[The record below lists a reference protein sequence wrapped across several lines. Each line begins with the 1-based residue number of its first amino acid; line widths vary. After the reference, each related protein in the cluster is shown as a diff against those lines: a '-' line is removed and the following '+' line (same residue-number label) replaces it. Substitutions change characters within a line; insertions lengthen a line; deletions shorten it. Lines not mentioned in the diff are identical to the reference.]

1 MRRTIKIEATVDVE
15 CPPNVSGRELAEASL
30 QVAMG
35 WFATAG
41 GWRARLVRVDSGT
54 FSSSYTHA
62 ETGSESATK
71 VTVLG
76 EAP

>member
-15 CPPNVSGRELAEASL
+15 CPPNVSERELGEASL

-41 GWRARLVRVDSGT
+41 GWRARLVEVDAGS
-54 FSSSYTHA
+54 FRCSYTRA
-62 ETGSESATK
+62 ETGSEPAAK

-76 EAP
+76 VAP